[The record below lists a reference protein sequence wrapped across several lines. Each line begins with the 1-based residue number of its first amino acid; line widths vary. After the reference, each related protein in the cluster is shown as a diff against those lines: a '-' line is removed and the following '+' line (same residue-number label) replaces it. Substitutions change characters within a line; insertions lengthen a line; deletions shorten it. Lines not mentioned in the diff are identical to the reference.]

1 MLLLIILFIE
11 YFDNLH
17 EQLHVQIKFK
27 SAPIFNFFWLHFI
40 LIVHLRHSTNY
51 K

>member
-17 EQLHVQIKFK
+17 EQLHVQWQLQ
-27 SAPIFNFFWLHFI
+27 SAPIWASFGYWFNFFDYYW
-40 LIVHLRHSTNY
+40 
-51 K
+51 